1 MSEIGR
7 KQSFGLGL
15 ETTPGT
21 AVSATAWIPVES
33 AKLKHDVPKIKDTNS
48 FGVIDEQ
55 VDSHISKE
63 MSELSLNGIARSQTL
78 GYLLK
83 MALGTAGSATLVE
96 TAVYSHA
103 FTRLNTNAHPSAT
116 VYCDNGVED
125 ERAPHHMLDTLDFD
139 ITNGE
144 YVKFNAMTKGG
155 KIASTTSSPS
165 FLTGTAD
172 EQFRASKTTVKIASD
187 ISGLSGASA
196 ITLEAVKLSIKK
208 NPVQKFALGATTMAV
223 NANQHFTVVGDISV
237 TYNATTYR
245 DLFTANTKKAMQI
258 EIEGSTLIGATKYN
272 KITIQL
278 AQVHL
283 ESWERSDANNDL
295 VTETFGFE
303 AEYSFTDTQTMNV
316 VLQNKKTTDY

>member
-33 AKLKHDVPKIKDTNS
+33 AKLKHDVPKIKDTTS
-48 FGVIDEQ
+48 RGIIDE
-55 VDSHISKE
+55 VSDAHISKE
-63 MSELSLNGIARSQTL
+63 MSELTMNGIARSQTL

-83 MALGTAGSATLVE
+83 MALGTAGTATLVE

-103 FTRLNTNAHPSAT
+103 FTRANTNAHVSAT

-125 ERAPHHMLDTLDFD
+125 ERAPYHLLDSLDLD
-139 ITNGE
+139 IQNGE
-144 YVKFNAMTKGG
+144 YVKFSSTTKGG

-172 EQFRASKTTVKIASD
+172 EQFLASKATIKIASD

-196 ITLEAVKLSIKK
+196 ITLE
-208 NPVQKFALGATTMAV
+208 
-223 NANQHFTVVGDISV
+223 
-237 TYNATTYR
+237 
-245 DLFTANTKKAMQI
+245 
-258 EIEGSTLIGATKYN
+258 
-272 KITIQL
+272 
-278 AQVHL
+278 
-283 ESWERSDANNDL
+283 
-295 VTETFGFE
+295 
-303 AEYSFTDTQTMNV
+303 
-316 VLQNKKTTDY
+316 